1 MLPLYYLY
9 LAFPFI
15 VYTEELS
22 HKEYCINP
30 SEKGTKGRMETSNE
44 KSHMIYDVEK
54 SNVWFHVCYVVNSMG
69 WVNQCQNNL

>member
-54 SNVWFHVCYVVNSMG
+54 SNV
-69 WVNQCQNNL
+69 